1 VRPGNWAEYSGSV
14 WGHRPV
20 LLFYCQVGA
29 TDQVVVKAYLLLKW
43 LTAKFIIQESQVDA
57 KRISFNG
64 IEDYF

>member
-1 VRPGNWAEYSGSV
+1 M
-14 WGHRPV
+14 